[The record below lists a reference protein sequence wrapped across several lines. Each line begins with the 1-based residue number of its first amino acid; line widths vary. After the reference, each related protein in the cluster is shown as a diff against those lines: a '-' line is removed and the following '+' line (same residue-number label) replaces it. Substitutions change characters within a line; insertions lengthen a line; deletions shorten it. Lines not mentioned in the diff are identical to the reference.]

1 VACGSSCHLFQLR
14 GENRQHHLLSPV
26 GFDWLFLFALQDRQ
40 LLAQD
45 KDFQIFLLFG

>member
-14 GENRQHHLLSPV
+14 GENCQHHLFSPV